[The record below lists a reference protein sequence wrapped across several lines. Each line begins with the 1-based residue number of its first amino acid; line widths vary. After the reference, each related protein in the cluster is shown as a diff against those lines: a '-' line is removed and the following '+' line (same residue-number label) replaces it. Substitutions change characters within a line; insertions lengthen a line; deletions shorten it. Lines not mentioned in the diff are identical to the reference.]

1 MNNASLRNL
10 GLLIFRLGISYL
22 MIAYHGMQ
30 KLGQIELLFNGE
42 EIQFPDPLGIGAATS
57 LVLATLAEFLGSL
70 LVALGLWTR
79 LASASLLI
87 TMIVAVFGFHAN
99 DPWIEKQLPTMFLLS
114 YLLLVMIGGGR
125 FSLGSLLGKKF
136 R

>member
-10 GLLIFRLGISYL
+10 GLLIFRVGISYL
-22 MIAYHGMQ
+22 MIAYHGIQ

-70 LVALGLWTR
+70 LLALGLWTR

-99 DPWIEKQLPTMFLLS
+99 DPWIDKQLPTLFLLG
-114 YLLLVMIGGGR
+114 YLLLVMVGGGR
-125 FSLGSLLGKKF
+125 FSLGSLFGKKF